1 MVRNLIMSIVRRR
14 AEGRVFVQH
23 PPAASGASRI
33 AVGECQARADDP
45 ASWAGRNGKFGT
57 APRPTFPPFGGDE
70 MFRIA
75 GSVIGLSDDLV
86 DTGLQEIAYPA
97 PFIDV

>member
-1 MVRNLIMSIVRRR
+1 MLRNLIMSIVRRR

-23 PPAASGASRI
+23 PLAASGASRI
-33 AVGECQARADDP
+33 AGVSSVCRRPRFTG
-45 ASWAGRNGKFGT
+45 GKKREFRT

-86 DTGLQEIAYPA
+86 DTGLQESAYPA